1 MHLTWFIS
9 SSEKAT
15 MMINP
20 TEHLKQVFL
29 LMFWNLAG
37 LAIKRS
43 LAKDNVNIE
52 VLKALPIG
60 RRFNTYLAT
69 SGNSKNYVVSWSW
82 NTFVK
87 TLVVNIWIVPSSWR
101 TRKSMQSPVMIV
113 CWVLFRRKTWMIA
126 QDEKDSIEHTTST
139 ISVYKCGV
147 CGLNITKQL

>member
-1 MHLTWFIS
+1 
-9 SSEKAT
+9 

-69 SGNSKNYVVSWSW
+69 SGNSKKNVVS
-82 NTFVK
+82 
-87 TLVVNIWIVPSSWR
+87 
-101 TRKSMQSPVMIV
+101 
-113 CWVLFRRKTWMIA
+113 
-126 QDEKDSIEHTTST
+126 
-139 ISVYKCGV
+139 
-147 CGLNITKQL
+147 